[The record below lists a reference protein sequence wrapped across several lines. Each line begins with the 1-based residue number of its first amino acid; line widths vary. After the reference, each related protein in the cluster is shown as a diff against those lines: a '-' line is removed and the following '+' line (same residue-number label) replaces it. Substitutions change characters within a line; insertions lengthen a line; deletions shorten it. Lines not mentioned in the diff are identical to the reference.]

1 MALTGE
7 HTVEIAAAIEDVY
20 AIAADLEQAPEWQGS
35 LQSVTILER
44 DASGRAVHVE
54 TISDAKVK
62 TIRSLLRFSYDPH
75 TAMDWS
81 QEKGDVKSLQGRWTF
96 DDLGGGR
103 TRATYRLEV
112 DPGRLLG
119 MLVRG
124 PAEDRVRKALVND
137 AAEGLRVRAERG

>member
-7 HTVEIAAAIEDVY
+7 HTVEIAAAIEHVY
-20 AIAADLEQAPEWQGS
+20 AIAADLERAPEWQGS

-44 DASGRAVHVE
+44 DADGRAVHVE

-62 TIRSLLRFSYDPH
+62 TIRSRLRFSYDP
-75 TAMDWS
+75 ASAIEWS
-81 QEKGDVKSLQGRWTF
+81 QEKGDVKSLYGQWRFEELDGA
-96 DDLGGGR
+96 L

-124 PAEDRVRKALVND
+124 PAEDRVRQVLVGD
-137 AAEGLRVRAERG
+137 AAEGLRARAEGR